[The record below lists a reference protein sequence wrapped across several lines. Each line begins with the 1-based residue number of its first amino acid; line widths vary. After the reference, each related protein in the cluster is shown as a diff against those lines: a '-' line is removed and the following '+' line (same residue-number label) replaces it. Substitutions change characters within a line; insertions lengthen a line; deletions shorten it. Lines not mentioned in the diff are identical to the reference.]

1 MQAVGYFINKSKK
14 IKSLIVNTRNENAF
28 TGFDG
33 YKGLK
38 EIAKEV
44 KENGGSNS
52 YDTWGNTERSK
63 KYKDLK
69 FHLIDQNKNAFKVDD
84 EIFVIV
90 FRHSNGITAMNG
102 TPDSISVKK
111 LRLL

>member
-1 MQAVGYFINKSKK
+1 MKEK
-14 IKSLIVNTRNENAF
+14 I
-28 TGFDG
+28 
-33 YKGLK
+33 LK

-90 FRHSNGITAMNG
+90 FRHSNGITAMIG

>member
-1 MQAVGYFINKSKK
+1 MEMKT
-14 IKSLIVNTRNENAF
+14 LI
-28 TGFDG
+28 
-33 YKGLK
+33 

-44 KENGGSNS
+44 KANGGSKS

-63 KYKDLK
+63 KFIDLK
-69 FHLIDQNKNAFKVDD
+69 YHLIDQNKNAFKVDG

-90 FRHSNGITAMNG
+90 FRLSNGISTMGG
-102 TPDSISVKK
+102 TPDSILVKE